1 MQTEKGASLVQIKAL
16 NRRQLRRAIY
26 RQGPVARNRLAR
38 ELGVS
43 LPTVTTSVAAML
55 EEGLLTE
62 TPDVTAPG
70 SLGGRPA
77 MLVDFRPEAGFA
89 VGVELGPYGTHA

>member
-62 TPDVTAPG
+62 TPTRPPPAAWA
-70 SLGGRPA
+70 GGPPCWWIFVRKRA
-77 MLVDFRPEAGFA
+77 LR
-89 VGVELGPYGTHA
+89 